1 MTRIRHIAILIAC
14 MTALFAAAK
23 AQVPIPEMELRTDDS
38 GLEIVNKAESPY
50 LLVNITVMWEES
62 GKRWSHFPD
71 ELILEAKQGTSIP
84 YAAFAGDYHPGYD
97 DGAPSVVAFILLS
110 ESDKYVALNFRR
122 GEDGRFVSDE
132 DLNRE
137 LTQLYQRLPPPTPPD
152 AKK

>member
-1 MTRIRHIAILIAC
+1 MTLIRHTAILLAC
-14 MTALFAAAK
+14 VTALFAAAQ

-38 GLEIVNKAESPY
+38 GLEIVNTAGAPY

-71 ELILEAKQGTSIP
+71 ELILEADQGTSIP
-84 YAAFAGDYHPGYD
+84 YAAFAGDYNPGHD
-97 DGAPSVVAFILLS
+97 NGAPSVVAFILLS
-110 ESDKYVALNFRR
+110 ENDKYVALNFRR
-122 GEDGRFVSDE
+122 GEDGTFVSDD

-152 AKK
+152 GGK